1 MRNRLQLPAP
11 VLEQALEESPS
22 PHLAEVPR
30 IELRPSWPV
39 LRLGTLRR
47 ELGEDR
53 AATGTQPVGLPPPG
67 RRGSP
72 RRQRECKPAV
82 QRAL

>member
-1 MRNRLQLPAP
+1 MRNRFTPPDPLLG
-11 VLEQALEESPS
+11 QALEESPN
-22 PHLAEVPR
+22 PRLAEVPR
-30 IELRPSWPV
+30 TERRPSWLV

-53 AATGTQPVGLPPPG
+53 AATGTRQVGLPPPG
-67 RRGSP
+67 RRGFQ
-72 RRQRECKPAV
+72 RRQRGCKPAV